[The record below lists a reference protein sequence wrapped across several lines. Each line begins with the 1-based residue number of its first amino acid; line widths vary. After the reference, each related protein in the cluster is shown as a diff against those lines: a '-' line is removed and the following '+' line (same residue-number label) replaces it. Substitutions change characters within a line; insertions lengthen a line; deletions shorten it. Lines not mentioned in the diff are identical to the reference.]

1 MNVKYILSAALFATL
16 PSLMHAQTGPDATT
30 IERNNQPPAAV
41 SNADTNDANI
51 DASDAGAQRPIFLKT
66 ENISAFAGFDS
77 KYLYRNNP
85 FSAGDKLAYFETA
98 MWLNTAYAGASFQA
112 IEVQDAVITPYIGA
126 SYTKTEYLES
136 GLDGFNFDST
146 SAYMMLSAQ
155 HSNGWAYRVGVSYAM
170 DKSDVN
176 EEETYMEFY
185 PYIGAMK
192 LHGLGENLIGIF
204 DISGGF
210 HDSTS
215 DSAFNISQKN
225 DLDNFDVTASFAL
238 QYLYQNFI
246 ISPRYGATYKTYSED
261 SPSTNDGREDLIHS
275 LSLKVDYPIDEN
287 IKVTLFG
294 SYSKRDSKSSFADF
308 DFESA
313 DGGFALGLNTTF

>member
-1 MNVKYILSAALFATL
+1 MKVKNIIIVALLAIL
-16 PSLMHAQTGPDATT
+16 PSMIFAQTRPDATT
-30 IERNNQPPAAV
+30 IERNNQPPATVANGGGD
-41 SNADTNDANI
+41 NAKV

-66 ENISAFAGFDS
+66 ENVTGFAGFDS

-85 FSAGDKLAYFETA
+85 FSAGNKLAYLETA
-98 MWLNTAYAGASFQA
+98 MWLNTAYAGASFNA
-112 IEVQDAVITPYIGA
+112 IEVDNAVITPYIGA

-155 HSNGWAYRVGVSYAM
+155 HVNGWAYRIGVSYAM

-176 EEETYMEFY
+176 EEETYKEFY

-192 LHGLGENLIGIF
+192 MHNLGDNLLGIF

-210 HDSTS
+210 HQSKS
-215 DSAFNISQKN
+215 DSAFNINSKD
-225 DLDNFDVTASFAL
+225 DLDNVDVTTSFAV
-238 QYLYQNFI
+238 QYLYQKFV
-246 ISPRYGATYKTYSED
+246 ISPRYSTTFKSYSEG

-275 LSLKVDYPIDEN
+275 LSLKVDYPINDN
-287 IKVTLFG
+287 MNVSLFG
-294 SYSKRDSKSSFADF
+294 SYSKRDTKSTFADF

-313 DGGFALGLNTTF
+313 DGGIALGLNTSF